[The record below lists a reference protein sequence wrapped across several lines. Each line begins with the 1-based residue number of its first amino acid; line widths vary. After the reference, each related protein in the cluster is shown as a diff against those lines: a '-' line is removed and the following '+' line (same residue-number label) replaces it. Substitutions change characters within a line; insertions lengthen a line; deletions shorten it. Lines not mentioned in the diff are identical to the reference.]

1 MRWQDSQLR
10 TSILVRWAWEE
21 RATCPRA
28 GCSLGGLVM
37 GKRHSCLILSLSLS
51 LSTGMQFFHSL
62 LCVLIQFLILRLM
75 GRTITAVFTTFLF
88 QMVKFPFLLYQFVE
102 KSPLFSFALPS
113 SECGRKSGD
122 RSKTAGGISWSNTNN
137 GFFQTY
143 LMAGYYFTATE
154 HYDIKW
160 TMPHCVLTLKLI
172 GELVPPSYLLDCAS
186 RGSGK
191 KRAACSAHHRSSN
204 GCFSPPGLAIDY
216 YDGGKDLVS
225 KTWLLLHSF
234 LILCCFNGVE
244 VRKSGLKVI
253 SY

>member
-1 MRWQDSQLR
+1 
-10 TSILVRWAWEE
+10 
-21 RATCPRA
+21 
-28 GCSLGGLVM
+28 M
-37 GKRHSCLILSLSLS
+37 GKCHFCLIPLTRFLSLP
-51 LSTGMQFFHSL
+51 TGMQFFHSL

-88 QMVKFPFLLYQFVE
+88 QMVKFPFLLHQSVE

-122 RSKTAGGISWSNTNN
+122 RSKTAGGISLSNRNN

-172 GELVPPSYLLDCAS
+172 GELIPPSYLLDCAS

-191 KRAACSAHHRSSN
+191 R
-204 GCFSPPGLAIDY
+204 GLLAQSIV
-216 YDGGKDLVS
+216 GLQMVVS
-225 KTWLLLHSF
+225 YLQVWP
-234 LILCCFNGVE
+234 LIIMME
-244 VRKSGLKVI
+244 EKI
-253 SY
+253 W